1 MLTLQIFFP
10 VTLLVLLW
18 LSDKSQRVCP
28 YPVNLRLK
36 PLLAGIWEA
45 IKLPASP

>member
-10 VTLLVLLW
+10 VTLLGLLW
-18 LSDKSQRVCP
+18 LSDKSELICQ

-36 PLLAGIWEA
+36 PLWQEYG
-45 IKLPASP
+45 KR